1 MRKVVFL
8 TLIVMFMFSIS
19 SYALRIQRPRHF
31 TYPLTESDV
40 SELNSMFDDLFAMQ
54 QGRYELD
61 KVTASKNAANTGEMW
76 IKQTGGLNY
85 LEVMVDGTVYS
96 ISL

>member
-1 MRKVVFL
+1 MKKVIIL
-8 TLIVMFMFSIS
+8 TLLIVCTFCIT

-31 TYPLTESDV
+31 TFPLEEADISHLNTTLE
-40 SELNSMFDDLFAMQ
+40 ELWLMQ

-61 KVTASKNAANTGEMW
+61 KVTASKTAANTGEMW

-96 ISL
+96 IAL